1 MIGVGILVIISNVNK
16 ICFLKFCKVNPPLV
30 CVPVGGGCGF
40 MVGEKKTSP
49 DEDAPV
55 DCLFFYDLVAAV
67 CLGLVH
73 GAVYPVKN
81 ALCRVVG

>member
-1 MIGVGILVIISNVNK
+1 MVFSAK
-16 ICFLKFCKVNPPLV
+16 SQQFLPRWCGRRGWVWFY
-30 CVPVGGGCGF
+30 GGG
-40 MVGEKKTSP
+40 KKRTSP

-55 DCLFFYDLVAAV
+55 DCLFFYDLVATV